1 MHHNKGK
8 KSILG
13 LILTLNIF
21 VNYKLHFFLIYFH
34 KNRYFMFGMA
44 SVILII
50 PTWSALKNHVWRMT
64 RHDFCSY
71 IIVLPLLSLL
81 HTWWKKE
88 VFGCGLVQIIH
99 IFLALYTWSTP
110 TFMYRIWVFQL
121 IFVLLST
128 VGKVLSMTFFFT
140 IWPPITSSIIRP
152 TILILVLFYFIM
164 VW

>member
-1 MHHNKGK
+1 
-8 KSILG
+8 
-13 LILTLNIF
+13 
-21 VNYKLHFFLIYFH
+21 
-34 KNRYFMFGMA
+34 MFGMA

-88 VFGCGLVQIIH
+88 VFGCGLVQTRH

-110 TFMYRIWVFQL
+110 TFMYTIWVFQL
-121 IFVLLST
+121 YICIIVYCRESSFYDLLLHHLAAHHFLHNSADNLDF
-128 VGKVLSMTFFFT
+128 GF
-140 IWPPITSSIIRP
+140 I
-152 TILILVLFYFIM
+152 LFYYGLVIDFEG
-164 VW
+164 

>member
-1 MHHNKGK
+1 
-8 KSILG
+8 
-13 LILTLNIF
+13 
-21 VNYKLHFFLIYFH
+21 
-34 KNRYFMFGMA
+34 MFGMA

-50 PTWSALKNHVWRMT
+50 PTWSALKNLVWRMT

-88 VFGCGLVQIIH
+88 VFGCGLVQTIH
-99 IFLALYTWSTP
+99 IFLALLYIRGPHLHLCTQ
-110 TFMYRIWVFQL
+110 FEFFNF

-140 IWPPITSSIIRP
+140 IWPPITSSIIRA

>member
-1 MHHNKGK
+1 
-8 KSILG
+8 
-13 LILTLNIF
+13 
-21 VNYKLHFFLIYFH
+21 
-34 KNRYFMFGMA
+34 MFGMA

-88 VFGCGLVQIIH
+88 VFGCGLVQRPYTS
-99 IFLALYTWSTP
+99 FWLYIRGPHLHLCTQ
-110 TFMYRIWVFQL
+110 FEFFNF

-140 IWPPITSSIIRP
+140 IWPPITSSIIRA